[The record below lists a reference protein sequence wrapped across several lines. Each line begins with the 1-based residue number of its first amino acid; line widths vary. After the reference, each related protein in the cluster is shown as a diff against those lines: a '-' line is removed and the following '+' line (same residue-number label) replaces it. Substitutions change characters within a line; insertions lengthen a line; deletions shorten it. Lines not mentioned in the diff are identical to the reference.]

1 MPPLGTLR
9 ATMGLQKFEQRL
21 ERLVEG
27 VFAKAFGGGLQPVEL
42 GRRLVREMDLHRTLG
57 VRGPLVPNRFT
68 FTLSPDDR
76 VRFEPIEHTLVS
88 ELIDTARSHARQEG
102 YRFAGTIAVE
112 LRTGD
117 HLAPGAFHI
126 ESQLA
131 EGGPVADLVLV
142 DGSRVH
148 LGDAAVTVGRASDC
162 DLVLADPTVSKH
174 HFELRPRG
182 REIALVDLGSTN
194 GTRVNAITV
203 RDHVLEDG
211 DVIQVG
217 ATVLR
222 FETD

>member
-1 MPPLGTLR
+1 MR
-9 ATMGLQKFEQRL
+9 LQKFEQRL

-57 VRGPLVPNRFT
+57 VRGPLVPNRFI
-68 FTLSPDDR
+68 FTLSPEDR
-76 VRFEPIEHTLVS
+76 IRLEPIEQTLVS
-88 ELIDTARSHARQEG
+88 ELIDAARSHARQEG

-117 HLAPGAFHI
+117 HLGPGAFHI
-126 ESQLA
+126 ESELA
-131 EGGPVADLVLV
+131 EGGPVADLVLP
-142 DGSRVH
+142 DGSRFH
-148 LGDAAVTVGRASDC
+148 LGDTAVTVGRAADC

-182 REIALVDLGSTN
+182 REIALIDLGSTN
-194 GTRVNAITV
+194 GTRVNALSV
-203 RDHVLEDG
+203 RDHVLDHG
-211 DVIQVG
+211 DEIRVG